1 MEKVNL
7 IDLLPKINE
16 AFDKGKAFAF
26 MPNGI
31 SMLPTIVGGRDPV
44 TIKRPD
50 GNLKKYDII
59 LYRRKSGQFV
69 LHRIIDVDEK
79 GYILCGD
86 NESRPEKYIRH
97 DSVIGVVTAYEQDGN
112 VVVAGSKKF
121 FKDAKKRTRTRPFRH
136 LLLGIR
142 NRIICPIFGLKKK

>member
-7 IDLLPKINE
+7 IDLLPKISE
-16 AFDKGKAFAF
+16 AFDKGENFAF

-44 TIKRPD
+44 TIKKPD
-50 GNLKKYDII
+50 GKLKKYDII

-69 LHRIIDVDEK
+69 LHRIIGVDEK

-86 NESRPEKYIRH
+86 NES
-97 DSVIGVVTAYEQDGN
+97 VIGVVVAYKQDGN

-121 FKDAKKRTRTRPFRH
+121 LKDAKKRTGTRAFRH
-136 LLLGIR
+136 LLTGIR

>member
-7 IDLLPKINE
+7 IDLLPKISE
-16 AFDKGKAFAF
+16 AFDKGENFAF

-44 TIKRPD
+44 TIKKPD
-50 GNLKKYDII
+50 GKLKKYDII

-69 LHRIIDVDEK
+69 LHRIIGVDEK

-86 NESRPEKYIRH
+86 NECRPEKYIQH
-97 DSVIGVVTAYEQDGN
+97 DSVIGVVVAYKQDGN

-121 FKDAKKRTRTRPFRH
+121 LKDAKKRTGTRAFRH
-136 LLLGIR
+136 LLMGIR

>member
-1 MEKVNL
+1 MKRVNL
-7 IDLLPKINE
+7 IDLLPKIYE
-16 AFDKGKAFAF
+16 AFDKDESFSF

-44 TIKRPD
+44 TIKKPD
-50 GNLKKYDII
+50 GQLQKYDII

-69 LHRIIDVDEK
+69 LHRIIGVSEK

-86 NESRPEKYIRH
+86 NECRPEKYIQH
-97 DSVIGVVTAYEQDGN
+97 ETVIGVVEAYKQDGN
-112 VVVAGSKKF
+112 VVITGSKKF
-121 FKDAKKRTRTRPFRH
+121 LKDAKKRTRTRAFRH

-142 NRIICPIFGLKKK
+142 NKIICPIFGFKKK